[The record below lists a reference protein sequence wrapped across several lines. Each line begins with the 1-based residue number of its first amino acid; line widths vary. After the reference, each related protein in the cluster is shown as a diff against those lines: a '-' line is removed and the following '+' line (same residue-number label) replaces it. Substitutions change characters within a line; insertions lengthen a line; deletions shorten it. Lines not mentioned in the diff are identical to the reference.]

1 MHMLSWAL
9 WTLCGLTVL
18 AIVMDRI
25 GSRVKVPSGH
35 PLPGGLKPTLAA
47 ELARSR
53 AEVDQIVGPPNSP
66 EGESNR
72 STVRLLQ
79 VLDLPFIVAYTLLFF
94 VLGHFEI
101 ILSFPGALALG
112 MASCG
117 SAIAAGVAD
126 VLEDFAILRALRGQ
140 EGSVRRFGIPKW
152 LFFFLVL
159 LGESVLFFFFPAPN
173 PVQHGLAIL
182 VGVLFL
188 VAGIGGTAAIVL
200 RRDPWIQKVVMV
212 FGLGLL
218 LLLALLILH
227 KLQMVT

>member
-1 MHMLSWAL
+1 MDMLSWAL
-9 WTLCGLTVL
+9 WILWGLIVL
-18 AIVMDRI
+18 AFVMDRR
-25 GSRVKVPSGH
+25 GRKVKVPSGH

-53 AEVDQIVGPPNSP
+53 AEIDQILGPPGSP

-72 STVRLLQ
+72 PIVRLLQ
-79 VLDLPFIVAYTLLFF
+79 VLDLPFIVVYTLLFF

-101 ILSFPGALALG
+101 TLSFPGALVLG
-112 MASCG
+112 LASCG
-117 SAIAAGVAD
+117 SAIAAAVAD

-152 LFFFLVL
+152 LFFFLAL
-159 LGESVLFFFFPAPN
+159 LGESALFFFFPATN
-173 PVQHGLAIL
+173 PVQHGIAIL

-188 VAGIGGTAAIVL
+188 VAGLGGTAAIVL
-200 RRDPWIQKVVMV
+200 RRDLWIPKAVMV

-227 KLQMVT
+227 KLQM